1 VETRTHYNKRSYYTK
16 KVATTQIIM
25 KKFMISIA
33 LMAGLN
39 FVSKAQEKIGVG
51 IMSFTYVEGAASEK
65 DVNSI
70 QETVSNAFVKT
81 KRFNIVDRSKMDALK
96 KEKSLQRSEDFI
108 DGKVI
113 AQGVSLG
120 ANFLI
125 SGHVISAQADQMTTS
140 EGKATYKAK
149 LSISLKVIDVATG
162 QVVASETI
170 EPKSGSSLL
179 GAIGIGESS
188 SQSAISKAIKGI
200 ESKIDEFV
208 GTNFPQSFSIAEI
221 QEKDS
226 KGNATKVLIAGGSA
240 FGLKKGDKLKVV
252 ELTMIEV
259 NGKKLQRKKEIGELK
274 ISKVEDD
281 NFSTCSVSSGGL
293 DINSKFEAK
302 AKLQIITK

>member
-1 VETRTHYNKRSYYTK
+1 
-16 KVATTQIIM
+16 
-25 KKFMISIA
+25 
-33 LMAGLN
+33 MAGLN